1 MGIYHIQRVW
11 ISGERKIIYKEK
23 SAFRSGRYYVA
34 RGSMREIYYLS
45 KKSMKSVG
53 NLRVFAY
60 KLKLY

>member
-11 ISGERKIIYKEK
+11 ISVEQKVIYKEK
-23 SAFRSGRYYVA
+23 SAFRSGRYYVV
-34 RGSMREIYYLS
+34 RDSMREIYYFS

-53 NLRVFAY
+53 NLRLFAY

>member
-11 ISGERKIIYKEK
+11 ISVERKIIYKEN
-23 SAFRSGRYYVA
+23 SAFRSGRYYVV
-34 RGSMREIYYLS
+34 RDSMREIYYFS

-53 NLRVFAY
+53 NLGFFAY

>member
-11 ISGERKIIYKEK
+11 ISVERKVIYKEK
-23 SAFRSGRYYVA
+23 SAFRSGRYYVV
-34 RGSMREIYYLS
+34 RGSMREIYYFS

-53 NLRVFAY
+53 NLGFFAY

>member
-11 ISGERKIIYKEK
+11 ISVERKVIYKEK
-23 SAFRSGRYYVA
+23 SAFRSGRYYVV
-34 RGSMREIYYLS
+34 RGSMREIYYFS

-53 NLRVFAY
+53 NLWFFAY

>member
-11 ISGERKIIYKEK
+11 ISVERKIIYKEN
-23 SAFRSGRYYVA
+23 SAFRSGRYYVV
-34 RGSMREIYYLS
+34 RGSMREIYYFS